1 MKALI
6 IIIIIL
12 AVIAVIFC
20 AASAVCAYI
29 MTHGD
34 RQTLDFSWNWEQEH
48 VPLSRELTR
57 DMFKEYIVKSEKGED
72 IHTCLLPAPEGGK
85 KYVILAHGYT
95 DNRYG
100 MIKYAVHYRRL
111 GFNCVMFDERGHG
124 LNKKEPCSYSVR
136 EVDFLIAVLKDT
148 FERYGEDITV
158 GLQGESLGSATV
170 LTALGYDIVKEKVAF
185 AVDDCGFAEIRTVI
199 MRYMK
204 VLHVPPFMFY
214 PANIA
219 ARLMYGI
226 DFLKAVPLRAVSGNK
241 IPLLCVHGAND
252 DFILPE
258 HCRQIYGASAGPKEI
273 RLVEG
278 AGHAASAV
286 VDPDGYYEMLKAFIG
301 KVL

>member
-1 MKALI
+1 MKVFI
-6 IIIIIL
+6 IVL
-12 AVIAVIFC
+12 AVLIVLFC
-20 AASAVCAYI
+20 ALCAAFAWYI
-29 MTHGD
+29 THGR
-34 RQTLDFSWNWEQEH
+34 RQTMQESWDWEQVH
-48 VPLSRELTR
+48 VRDAKELTR
-57 DMFKEYIVKSEKGED
+57 DMFTDYIVKGSKGED
-72 IHTCLLPAPEGGK
+72 IHTSLLPACEPSNR
-85 KYVILAHGYT
+85 YVILAHGYT

-124 LNKKEPCSYSVR
+124 LNTKEPCSYSVR

-252 DFILPE
+252 DFILPD